1 MTRLPMPAPDDPIP
15 VIAGWLAEVTASGK
29 LRNGNAMALATA
41 DAAGAP
47 SVRMVLLKELA
58 AEGYSVFYTNYGSR
72 KSEEI
77 GRNPRAA
84 AVIYW
89 EALGRQ
95 VRFEGIV
102 VRSPANESDAYFAT
116 RPLLS
121 QLNAWSSA
129 QSQPLR
135 DPADLERAAQHKAR
149 ELGITPRSGIG
160 HVPRPE
166 GWGGF
171 RLWFDGI
178 ELWAEGENR
187 FHERL
192 YYRRTLEPLDAFAFR
207 ASPWNAERLQP

>member
-1 MTRLPMPAPDDPIP
+1 MTTLPTPAPHDPIP
-15 VIAGWLAEVTASGK
+15 LIAGWLAEIGASGK
-29 LRNGNAMALATA
+29 VRNPNAMALATA
-41 DAAGAP
+41 DATGSP

-58 AEGYSVFYTNYGSR
+58 ADGYGVFYTNYGSR
-72 KSEEI
+72 KSEEL

-89 EALGRQ
+89 EPLGRQ

-102 VRSPANESDAYFAT
+102 VRSPASESDAYFAT

-129 QSQPLR
+129 QSRPLR
-135 DPADLERAAQHKAR
+135 DPADLERAAQRKAR
-149 ELGITPRSGIG
+149 ELHITSSGAAQR
-160 HVPRPE
+160 VPRPDT
-166 GWGGF
+166 WGGF

-178 ELWAEGENR
+178 ELWAEGQDR

-192 YYRRTLEPLDAFAFR
+192 YYRRSLEPSDTFTFR
-207 ASPWNAERLQP
+207 ATAWKAQRLQP